1 MQIVK
6 KGWAGID
13 LLLKGYLSLMNEIDN
28 EDILNALE
36 QILVVFKHDIKH
48 FATDVCGHLKQ

>member
-1 MQIVK
+1 
-6 KGWAGID
+6 
-13 LLLKGYLSLMNEIDN
+13 MNEVDN

-36 QILVVFKHDIKH
+36 QILVVFKHDIKN